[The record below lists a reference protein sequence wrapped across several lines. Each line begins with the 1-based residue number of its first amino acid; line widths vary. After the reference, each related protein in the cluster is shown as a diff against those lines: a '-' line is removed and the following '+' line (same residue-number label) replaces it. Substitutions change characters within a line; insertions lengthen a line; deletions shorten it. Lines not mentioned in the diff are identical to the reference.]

1 MRETDELAA
10 VARSVAIS
18 AGRLVLQT
26 NRERPPRSELIDDAT
41 RKSSATDLATASD
54 RASERFIV
62 GQLRVLR
69 PNDAILGE
77 EGSDDSGTSGLTWL
91 VDPIDGTTNFV
102 YDFPAWTVSVA
113 VADDEGA
120 VAGAVYEPVR
130 DECFL
135 GTRRGGSALNGRLLG
150 PLSPPALGEALVATG
165 FSYSPE
171 RRVRQARLLP
181 VVLKEVR
188 DIRRAGSASL
198 DCCYV
203 AAGRVDAFVRD
214 RAETVGQRG
223 RRAHRARGGS
233 RVANRRRNHWRRRDS
248 RRRSRA
254 ATRRARRSPHRGGAN
269 RFTTMTAPDD
279 RTEV

>member
-10 VARSVAIS
+10 IARSVAIS
-18 AGRLVLQT
+18 AGRLVLQS
-26 NRERPPRSELIDDAT
+26 NRERPPRSELIVDAT

-62 GQLRVLR
+62 GQLRALR

-135 GTRRGGSALNGRLLG
+135 GTRGGGSALNGRLLG
-150 PLSPPALGEALVATG
+150 PLSPPALGEALVAIG

-203 AAGRVDAFVRD
+203 AAGRVDAFY
-214 RAETVGQRG
+214 ETALKPWDSAAGELI
-223 RRAHRARGGS
+223 AREAGAAS
-233 RVANRRRNHWRRRDS
+233 RIVDGIIGDDATLVVAPEPLLGALVDLLIE
-248 RRRSRA
+248 A
-254 ATRRARRSPHRGGAN
+254 AR
-269 RFTTMTAPDD
+269 TASLP
-279 RTEV
+279 